1 MTRDEL
7 LASITYSSQE
17 DILTAAAI
25 YIEDWLDLASL
36 YQLALE
42 NGLADEV
49 ESRLL
54 IEKAKRQ
61 IIVQR
66 FLDREMELI
75 AKNKKVVVDSSEV
88 TDFYNAFPD
97 CLS

>member
-66 FLDREMELI
+66 FLDREIEPI
-75 AKNKKVVVDSSEV
+75 AKNRKVVVDSSEV

>member
-7 LASITYSSQE
+7 LTSITCSSQE
-17 DILTAAAI
+17 DILVAAAI
-25 YIEDWLDLASL
+25 YIEDWMDLASR
-36 YQLALE
+36 YQLGLE

-54 IEKAKRQ
+54 IEKAERQ

-75 AKNKKVVVDSSEV
+75 AKNKKVVVDSYEV

>member
-1 MTRDEL
+1 LTRDEL

-66 FLDREMELI
+66 FLDREIEPI
-75 AKNKKVVVDSSEV
+75 AKNRKVVVDSSEV

>member
-1 MTRDEL
+1 LTRDEL

-17 DILTAAAI
+17 DSLTAAAI

-66 FLDREMELI
+66 FLDREIEPI
-75 AKNKKVVVDSSEV
+75 AKNRKVVVDSSEV